1 MGDKNKNVE
10 LKINVKEIIEQN
22 NFFLAG
28 EWIKLNEDFTYKT
41 INDSFNEKTHFVYI
55 WVCEFKDINIPIY
68 VGGCS
73 KGISK
78 RMKEHISG
86 MGIKGS
92 KSGRNKK
99 SVFEE
104 IFKLENKTCKVKVY
118 ARIPS
123 VFSTT
128 LYPLLSLNISEDIF
142 MNEIITKHLS
152 FSSIEDDIFI
162 QLFREVENEN
172 SIYVPMNGFSSEK
185 FERFKKQL
193 NS

>member
-1 MGDKNKNVE
+1 MGEEKCSVDLNIDVRE
-10 LKINVKEIIEQN
+10 FLDQN

-28 EWIKLNEDFTYKT
+28 EWIKQDEKPFYKTLNE
-41 INDSFNEKTHFVYI
+41 SFNKKTHFVYI

-68 VGGCS
+68 VGRCS

-123 VFSTT
+123 VFSTKI
-128 LYPLLSLNISEDIF
+128 YSLLKLNISKDIF

-152 FSSIEDDIFI
+152 FSSIEEDIFI